1 MLREVIPTLIIG
13 SCLVM
18 PAAAQEAW
26 PISLASKASF
36 LAASPH
42 DFRETVVPI
51 SELKLGLGLEARAGT
66 GFCLDPNCRFVATNY
81 HVAAIAQ
88 PRKIKGEKVIQRY
101 LATGPDDEGATMNV
115 GFSVESMKYTTDK
128 DLAIFELRRPL
139 AKHHGIPFSLD
150 ELEPGQEVN
159 IYAYPKEG
167 LNPLRSLLEF
177 HGTFRGQT
185 PKGLLAFD
193 YSYTDG
199 KAILPGASGGIVV
212 DKKTQ
217 QIVGILNSI
226 ALNGDAV
233 ALAVPVQS
241 LVEFV
246 TKVKPYLAQTIFPT
260 LKAVSPDSSDVY
272 PKFDPPSTD
281 GLQHR
286 SEEPWEVKSLR
297 TKSQELA
304 DGMRNFVAV
313 QSFNWGSG
321 DREPAAMASYEI
333 RVTDGVQRYRDYPDG
348 KRELEN
354 IPFPKLNNTIIP
366 ADDWSELP
374 EMVGT
379 RLSLKINRAEDIV
392 VNNRRMKV
400 FQYRGKVEDDV
411 CRWKTILDFV
421 MFSFSKTAIV
431 DCYGEVWTDEDMNII
446 RMSEHLELPGKW
458 KDYGIIVTYGW
469 LKIGD
474 EPKKLVPLTMSSQ
487 ARLGKKIYWC
497 HGDFTHYRVFDSR
510 IRIVA
515 N

>member
-1 MLREVIPTLIIG
+1 
-13 SCLVM
+13 
-18 PAAAQEAW
+18 
-26 PISLASKASF
+26 
-36 LAASPH
+36 
-42 DFRETVVPI
+42 
-51 SELKLGLGLEARAGT
+51 
-66 GFCLDPNCRFVATNY
+66 
-81 HVAAIAQ
+81 
-88 PRKIKGEKVIQRY
+88 
-101 LATGPDDEGATMNV
+101 
-115 GFSVESMKYTTDK
+115 
-128 DLAIFELRRPL
+128 
-139 AKHHGIPFSLD
+139 
-150 ELEPGQEVN
+150 LEPGQEVN

-333 RVTDGVQRYRDYPDG
+333 RVTDGVQRYRNYPDG